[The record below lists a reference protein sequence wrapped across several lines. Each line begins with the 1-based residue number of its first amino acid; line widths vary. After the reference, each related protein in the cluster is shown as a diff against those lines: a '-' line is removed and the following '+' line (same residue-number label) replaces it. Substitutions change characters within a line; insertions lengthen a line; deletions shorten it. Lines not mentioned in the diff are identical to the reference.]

1 MDLDKALNNKLL
13 DLHTGQPG
21 RVEKFYADT
30 YEVDVKLVC
39 KKPLPHADGSSV
51 YEDAPV
57 IPRVMV
63 CCFGNS
69 ASWMKVELVP
79 GDLVWLLSPEVSTDE
94 FIDTGE
100 VSQPSNVTRHGLL
113 GSIAIP
119 FVLPSKSPT
128 GPIVSLAGGA
138 DYVALAAKV
147 DQALSDIYTWQ
158 QGVDEFCAGH
168 THATAALGPPVAG
181 SPPYLGAATQA
192 DSTAA
197 AKVKAT

>member
-1 MDLDKALNNKLL
+1 MNLDDAITNKLL

-39 KKPLPHADGSSV
+39 KKPLPHADGGFV

-79 GDLVWLLSPEVSTDE
+79 GDLVWILSPEVSTDE

-119 FVLPSKSPT
+119 FVLPSRTPT
-128 GPIVSLAGGA
+128 GAVVSLAGGA

-147 DQALSDIYTWQ
+147 DQRI
-158 QGVDEFCAGH
+158 
-168 THATAALGPPVAG
+168 AALENHYIAHVHVVTDPVSGPLTSAPAA
-181 SPPYLGAATQA
+181 PPLTPGA
-192 DSTAA
+192 STAA
-197 AKVKAT
+197 TKVKAT